1 MCVWLYRARRLKFPM
16 ACMTSAGA
24 HNSAPYAY
32 FWSKIPAVERSRS
45 DRPFPIF
52 SGSPALIPDLILPV
66 EVRIG
71 GGPTAPQQHLIF
83 QAITTGID
91 SSQVSE
97 KLCNLW
103 RRKILSGS
111 LCVAT
116 QSFVAT
122 HADTCRC
129 TSVVLFLESDVAV
142 VGLITVRTAQ
152 IWGRKIASEI
162 IALNARSQDF
172 GGPLRWNHPLIL
184 NS

>member
-1 MCVWLYRARRLKFPM
+1 MARV
-16 ACMTSAGA
+16 TSAGA
-24 HNSAPYAY
+24 HNSAPYGY
-32 FWSKIPAVERSRS
+32 FWTKIPAIERSRS
-45 DRPFPIF
+45 DRPSPIF
-52 SGSPALIPDLILPV
+52 SGPLALIPDLILPV
-66 EVRIG
+66 EVGIG

-91 SSQVSE
+91 SSKVSE

-142 VGLITVRTAQ
+142 VGLITVRMAQ
-152 IWGRKIASEI
+152 IWGRKIASGFI
-162 IALNARSQDF
+162 VLIARSQDF
-172 GGPLRWNHPLIL
+172 GGDWCWNHPSIL
-184 NS
+184 NSSFDFGG

>member
-1 MCVWLYRARRLKFPM
+1 
-16 ACMTSAGA
+16 MTNSGA

-32 FWSKIPAVERSRS
+32 YETKTPAIERSQ
-45 DRPFPIF
+45 FEKGAPIF
-52 SGSPALIPDLILPV
+52 SGSPALIPDLIFPV
-66 EVRIG
+66 EAGIG
-71 GGPTAPQQHLIF
+71 GGPTEPQQHLIF
-83 QAITTGID
+83 QTTTNRNRQF
-91 SSQVSE
+91 SSFRQTLQLVAKKNSQWFA
-97 KLCNLW
+97 LCCNSKF
-103 RRKILSGS
+103 RSR
-111 LCVAT
+111 
-116 QSFVAT
+116 

-172 GGPLRWNHPLIL
+172 GGDWRWNHPLIL

>member
-1 MCVWLYRARRLKFPM
+1 MARVR
-16 ACMTSAGA
+16 CAGA
-24 HNSAPYAY
+24 HSSAPYSY
-32 FWSKIPAVERSRS
+32 FWTKTPAIERSRS
-45 DRPFPIF
+45 DRPSPIF
-52 SGSPALIPDLILPV
+52 SGSPALIPDLIFAV
-66 EVRIG
+66 EVGIG

-83 QAITTGID
+83 QAITAGID

-172 GGPLRWNHPLIL
+172 GGDWRWNHPLNL

>member
-1 MCVWLYRARRLKFPM
+1 MR
-16 ACMTSAGA
+16 SAGA

-32 FWSKIPAVERSRS
+32 FWTKTPAIERSRS
-45 DRPFPIF
+45 DRGAPIF

-66 EVRIG
+66 EVGIG

-172 GGPLRWNHPLIL
+172 GGLWRWNHPLIL

>member
-1 MCVWLYRARRLKFPM
+1 
-16 ACMTSAGA
+16 MTNSGA

-32 FWSKIPAVERSRS
+32 YETKTPAIERSQ
-45 DRPFPIF
+45 FEKGAPIF
-52 SGSPALIPDLILPV
+52 SGSPALIPDLIFLV
-66 EVRIG
+66 EACIG
-71 GGPTAPQQHLIF
+71 GSPTEPQQHLIF

-97 KLCNLW
+97 KLYNLW
-103 RRKILSGS
+103 RRKILSGL

-116 QSFVAT
+116 QCFVAT
-122 HADTCRC
+122 HTDTCRYM
-129 TSVVLFLESDVAV
+129 SVVLFLESDVAV

-172 GGPLRWNHPLIL
+172 GGGWRWNHPLIL

>member
-1 MCVWLYRARRLKFPM
+1 M
-16 ACMTSAGA
+16 
-24 HNSAPYAY
+24 
-32 FWSKIPAVERSRS
+32 
-45 DRPFPIF
+45 
-52 SGSPALIPDLILPV
+52 
-66 EVRIG
+66 EVGIG

-83 QAITTGID
+83 QMITTGID

-122 HADTCRC
+122 HADTCRYV
-129 TSVVLFLESDVAV
+129 SVVLFLESDVAV

-172 GGPLRWNHPLIL
+172 GGLWCWNHPLIL

>member
-1 MCVWLYRARRLKFPM
+1 MARV
-16 ACMTSAGA
+16 TSAGA

-32 FWSKIPAVERSRS
+32 FGTKTPAIERSRS
-45 DRPFPIF
+45 YRPSPIF
-52 SGSPALIPDLILPV
+52 SGSPALIPDLIFAV
-66 EVRIG
+66 EVGIG

-83 QAITTGID
+83 QAITAGID

-122 HADTCRC
+122 HADTCRYV
-129 TSVVLFLESDVAV
+129 SVVLFLESDVAV

-172 GGPLRWNHPLIL
+172 GGPWRWNHPLIL

>member
-1 MCVWLYRARRLKFPM
+1 MRRKHLQSRDLNLNRALL
-16 ACMTSAGA
+16 
-24 HNSAPYAY
+24 
-32 FWSKIPAVERSRS
+32 
-45 DRPFPIF
+45 F
-52 SGSPALIPDLILPV
+52 SPGSPALIPDLIFPV
-66 EVRIG
+66 EVGIG

-83 QAITTGID
+83 QMITTGID
-91 SSQVSE
+91 RSQVSE

-116 QSFVAT
+116 QSFVRVT
-122 HADTCRC
+122 LTCAIAL
-129 TSVVLFLESDVAV
+129 SAVLFLESDVAV
-142 VGLITVRTAQ
+142 VGLTTVRMAQ

-172 GGPLRWNHPLIL
+172 GGGWLFNHPLIL

>member
-1 MCVWLYRARRLKFPM
+1 MVA
-16 ACMTSAGA
+16 
-24 HNSAPYAY
+24 
-32 FWSKIPAVERSRS
+32 IERSRFE
-45 DRPFPIF
+45 PGAPIF
-52 SGSPALIPDLILPV
+52 SGSPALIPDLIFPV
-66 EVRIG
+66 EVGIG
-71 GGPTAPQQHLIF
+71 GGPTTPQQHLIF

-122 HADTCRC
+122 HADTCRYV
-129 TSVVLFLESDVAV
+129 SVVLFLESDVAV

-172 GGPLRWNHPLIL
+172 GGGWRWNHPLIL